1 LVVRA
6 GALSPGRTYT
16 FSMTATG
23 SSGSAGYSE
32 FSFET
37 NAAPV
42 GGHVSSDQL
51 QVYAG
56 EDAVMLQTKGWT
68 DDFEDLPM
76 TYEFG
81 YSHGWH
87 EVLSVNS
94 EQRITRLSSSTTLLT
109 HLPPGTALNGF
120 NITLVAYV
128 SDILG
133 STAVTSLG
141 IDGVPLSIVS
151 YPPQKVMVSSLRA
164 NLSSLST
171 GASSLADPD
180 DALRSVMT
188 LSAVLGHA
196 PQPETAD
203 EIGELLE
210 LKYAIITF
218 TAEAYLA
225 LDPTSGAARLG
236 AEAMAAAVTSHA
248 ESSILS
254 SATVAEVSGVVEDML
269 IVSTEDG
276 QVLDN
281 GPAVS
286 LLQTVSVLL
295 HESNVSSPT
304 AEGNGYY
311 SGRND

>member
-1 LVVRA
+1 
-6 GALSPGRTYT
+6 
-16 FSMTATG
+16 
-23 SSGSAGYSE
+23 
-32 FSFET
+32 
-37 NAAPV
+37 APV
-42 GGHVSSDQL
+42 GGHASSDLL

-94 EQRITRLSSSTTLLT
+94 EPRITRLSSAASSSSTLLT

-128 SDILG
+128 SDTLG

-171 GASSLADPD
+171 GASSLSDPD

-196 PQPETAD
+196 PVPETAD
-203 EIGELLE
+203 GMGELLE
-210 LKYAIITF
+210 LKHAIITF

-254 SATVAEVSGVVEDML
+254 SATVAEVSGVVE
-269 IVSTEDG
+269 
-276 QVLDN
+276 
-281 GPAVS
+281 
-286 LLQTVSVLL
+286 
-295 HESNVSSPT
+295 
-304 AEGNGYY
+304 
-311 SGRND
+311 